1 MRVVALLS
9 GGKDS
14 VYCAARARALGHD
27 VVAAAN
33 LHPPAG
39 SAGEPPAQE
48 MDSFTFQTVG
58 HQAVAGI
65 AACMGVP
72 LFRRAITG
80 GSLNQDLQYRRS
92 AGDEVEDL
100 RALLEAVKRGV
111 PGGVDAVCSGAI
123 RSDYQRTR
131 VEAVCTD
138 LGLVPLAFLW
148 RCPQPRL
155 LGEMIEAGME
165 CSLVKVAALGLDPEK
180 HLGKTL
186 GQLQAHLAK
195 LHTLY
200 GCHMCGEGGEYETLT
215 LDSPIF
221 DHGRLVVDSAVVEA
235 EAGTGVGHWN
245 ITALHVEAKGGPEDS
260 PQPEVIQTDLSSNE
274 PIHSAAAG
282 ETPDFSAKIDGC
294 EATVRCEEGEKY
306 LLLSGNGMCSENT
319 PEATQAAAYALLSRF
334 EALLKSIDLD
344 WANCI
349 TAHLYLRDMGHFAAV
364 NAVYCSIIPMISPP
378 SRCCVELPLDAGT
391 PLLLD
396 LLVAK
401 GSTSLEWK
409 DVLHVQSISQW
420 APSCI
425 GPYSQASRHGP
436 FHFLAGQ
443 LGLVPETMALKEGAW
458 EEELPQALVSCE
470 SVARATGTSLFD
482 YTLGLTVF
490 HSARA
495 ELRGSSCDV
504 PGLDAVVQGFL
515 HNALGL
521 GDDAFGE
528 SEYRRGDKAG
538 RDLYVPV
545 LYVQVPRLPKDASIE
560 VQPFLYAPL
569 PAEGDLDDDPLP
581 PTGLAGGPKEPSRG
595 WHRGLRS
602 LPVREDSGDARG
614 TQGSALVFE
623 GMFGSC
629 SSGSKC
635 PDLSGACEDLAAA
648 AAETLSAAKLEW
660 RHSIFCRVHCLPSVG
675 SLEEIRREL
684 QRAFSARGATHPV
697 PLQVAPCSG
706 LALGQEEGLFAAI
719 HMVAV
724 L

>member
-1 MRVVALLS
+1 M
-9 GGKDS
+9 
-14 VYCAARARALGHD
+14 
-27 VVAAAN
+27 
-33 LHPPAG
+33 
-39 SAGEPPAQE
+39 
-48 MDSFTFQTVG
+48 
-58 HQAVAGI
+58 
-65 AACMGVP
+65 
-72 LFRRAITG
+72 
-80 GSLNQDLQYRRS
+80 
-92 AGDEVEDL
+92 
-100 RALLEAVKRGV
+100 
-111 PGGVDAVCSGAI
+111 
-123 RSDYQRTR
+123 
-131 VEAVCTD
+131 
-138 LGLVPLAFLW
+138 
-148 RCPQPRL
+148 
-155 LGEMIEAGME
+155 
-165 CSLVKVAALGLDPEK
+165 
-180 HLGKTL
+180 
-186 GQLQAHLAK
+186 
-195 LHTLY
+195 
-200 GCHMCGEGGEYETLT
+200 
-215 LDSPIF
+215 
-221 DHGRLVVDSAVVEA
+221 
-235 EAGTGVGHWN
+235 
-245 ITALHVEAKGGPEDS
+245 
-260 PQPEVIQTDLSSNE
+260 
-274 PIHSAAAG
+274 
-282 ETPDFSAKIDGC
+282 
-294 EATVRCEEGEKY
+294 
-306 LLLSGNGMCSENT
+306 
-319 PEATQAAAYALLSRF
+319 
-334 EALLKSIDLD
+334 
-344 WANCI
+344 
-349 TAHLYLRDMGHFAAV
+349 
-364 NAVYCSIIPMISPP
+364 
-378 SRCCVELPLDAGT
+378 
-391 PLLLD
+391 
-396 LLVAK
+396 
-401 GSTSLEWK
+401 
-409 DVLHVQSISQW
+409 
-420 APSCI
+420 
-425 GPYSQASRHGP
+425 
-436 FHFLAGQ
+436 
-443 LGLVPETMALKEGAW
+443 
-458 EEELPQALVSCE
+458 
-470 SVARATGTSLFD
+470 
-482 YTLGLTVF
+482 
-490 HSARA
+490 
-495 ELRGSSCDV
+495 